1 MKGLVAR
8 QQDTALMEGEQIGL
22 ASGAAGIQDRG
33 NLPAALRRR
42 GDEEAVHGPVM
53 VFAQGDAIGGVVIAA
68 VEGIAEGDEVR
79 GIHKG
84 EVVPL
89 GQADAQ
95 AAGGALEVVGLQHDP
110 AEARGASGAL
120 VVLPRA
126 IGGLEVVFI
135 PVVLRLDQAFRD
147 LVLDEEQ
154 AESRTSLREVAGDEG
169 LPQSQPVV
177 RREEPHGGS
186 TGDGG
191 PDAFPG
197 HVTHQ
202 RCAFQGDDACRGAPH
217 RVPPAFLPEVEE
229 GILRGVLII
238 AATHDF
244 KVSGETLPQAAAPED
259 AVRRGLAHG
268 DEIEHGEEQERL
280 VRTLM
285 ALRPFPD
292 DADMQRIQHLDGV
305 VEGAGAVGRH
315 ARRMS
320 RATSEASRRECNRA
334 LRGMSRLKAGG
345 EEEETGGL

>member
-1 MKGLVAR
+1 
-8 QQDTALMEGEQIGL
+8 MEGEQIGL
-22 ASGAAGIQDRG
+22 ASGAAGIQDGG
-33 NLPAALRRR
+33 NLPAALR
-42 GDEEAVHGPVM
+42 GGSDEEAVHGPVM
-53 VFAQGDAIGGVVIAA
+53 VLAQGDAIGGVVIAA

-79 GIHKG
+79 GIDEG

-110 AEARGASGAL
+110 AEAGGAPRAL

-126 IGGLEVVFI
+126 IGGLEEVFI

-154 AESRTSLREVAGDEG
+154 AEGRTCLREVAGDEG

-177 RREEPHGGS
+177 GREKPHGRS

-191 PDAFPG
+191 PDVFPG
-197 HVTHQ
+197 HVTHEG
-202 RCAFQGDDACRGAPH
+202 CALQGDDARRGAPH
-217 RVPPAFLPEVEE
+217 RMPPAFLPEVEE

-238 AATHDF
+238 AATHDLE
-244 KVSGETLPQAAAPED
+244 VSCETLPQAAAPED
-259 AVRRGLAHG
+259 AVRRRLAHG
-268 DEIEHGEEQERL
+268 NEIEHGEEQEGL
-280 VRTLM
+280 VRALM

-292 DADMQRIQHLDGV
+292 DTDMQRIQHLDGV

-315 ARRMS
+315 GRRMS
-320 RATSEASRRECNRA
+320 RAVSEASRRECHRA
-334 LRGMSRLKAGG
+334 LRGMSRLKAGLQNPSAG
-345 EEEETGGL
+345 TALRASTIDDRR